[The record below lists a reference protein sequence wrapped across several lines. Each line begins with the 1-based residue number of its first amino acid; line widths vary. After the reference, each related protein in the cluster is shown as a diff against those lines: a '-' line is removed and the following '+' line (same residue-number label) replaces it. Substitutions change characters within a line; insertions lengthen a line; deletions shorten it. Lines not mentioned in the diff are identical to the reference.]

1 MTEKLHILLL
11 EDNASDAEL
20 IERQLKKAGI
30 GFVCERVKTRTAFL
44 QALKTFRPD
53 LILGDY
59 SLPKFNAL
67 QALALRKKNAP
78 LTPFIIVTG
87 SISEEIAVECMK
99 DGADDYL
106 LKDHLVRL
114 GEAVRHSLTNRRLQV
129 EKIAAE
135 ESLRSN
141 ELLYRTFIDSNTDM
155 VFLKDSEFRYLLAN
169 QTLCR
174 FYGKAE
180 SEIIGRTDS
189 ELMGKSAAA
198 KCQKT
203 DKQALAENKINVSE
217 ETVGGLTFETRKF
230 PVKLI
235 DGRIGVGSYI
245 RDISDRKRAEEAL
258 QKSEEKF
265 RKIFEDHAAVKLLI
279 EPESGAIID
288 ANKAAEQYYG
298 WTRAELKSMH
308 IHQINTLSPEQV
320 NREIKKVLSQKCIRF
335 EFRHRR
341 ADGSIRDVEVFSSRI
356 EMAGKNIL
364 HSIIHDISER
374 KQAEIALRRSEN
386 LLSKIFDILP
396 IGLWIADRNGKLV
409 RSNLAGRRIWGAE
422 PLVGQE
428 EYGIFKA
435 RRLLT
440 GEEIP
445 PGDWALAHT
454 IKEKSTI
461 TDEMLEIDAFDGTK
475 KTILNYTAPVLDE
488 TGIVEAAVIVN
499 LDISA
504 RQRAEEQ
511 IRASLLEKEVLLKE
525 IHHRVKNNL
534 QIISGLLTLQ
544 AAQINDERLQR
555 MLKESQSRIWTM
567 ALIHQTLYQS
577 GNLADID
584 MADYI
589 RSLAGNLLSSHAQPA
604 MPPTVS
610 FDLVPVRLVT
620 NAIKHAF
627 PDGRSGEIRIALNE
641 CRDKSRLVPTDN
653 MGTARLVPAR
663 GCAPTYE
670 LTVADNG
677 AGLPAGFDPK
687 NQKSLGLQLV
697 DMLTKQLGG
706 SLAIESR
713 GGTAVHIK
721 FSNNEKNEKQS

>member
-1 MTEKLHILLL
+1 MTEKLRILLL

-53 LILGDY
+53 LILTDY

-155 VFLKDSEFRYLLAN
+155 VFLKDSEFRHLLAN
-169 QTLCR
+169 QALCR

-180 SEIIGRTDS
+180 NKIIGKTDFD
-189 ELMGKSAAA
+189 LMGKSAAA
-198 KCQKT
+198 KCRRS

-217 ETVGGLTFETRKF
+217 ETVGGRTFETRKF

-245 RDISDRKRAEEAL
+245 RDISDRKR
-258 QKSEEKF
+258 
-265 RKIFEDHAAVKLLI
+265 
-279 EPESGAIID
+279 
-288 ANKAAEQYYG
+288 
-298 WTRAELKSMH
+298 T
-308 IHQINTLSPEQV
+308 
-320 NREIKKVLSQKCIRF
+320 
-335 EFRHRR
+335 
-341 ADGSIRDVEVFSSRI
+341 
-356 EMAGKNIL
+356 
-364 HSIIHDISER
+364 
-374 KQAEIALRRSEN
+374 
-386 LLSKIFDILP
+386 
-396 IGLWIADRNGKLV
+396 
-409 RSNLAGRRIWGAE
+409 
-422 PLVGQE
+422 
-428 EYGIFKA
+428 
-435 RRLLT
+435 
-440 GEEIP
+440 
-445 PGDWALAHT
+445 
-454 IKEKSTI
+454 
-461 TDEMLEIDAFDGTK
+461 
-475 KTILNYTAPVLDE
+475 
-488 TGIVEAAVIVN
+488 
-499 LDISA
+499 
-504 RQRAEEQ
+504 EEQ

-589 RSLAGNLLSSHAQPA
+589 RSLAGNLLSSYAQPA

-610 FDLVPVRLVT
+610 FDLVPVRLVIDKAIPLALIINELVT

-641 CRDKSRLVPTDN
+641 CRDKACPRMGTRLVPTDN

-706 SLAIESR
+706 SLAIESS